1 MLLEIS
7 RYTLFSCFMEVI
19 EFSRKVYDRMN
30 KLFKLVALYK
40 IDAITWMNMFISL
53 NE

>member
-30 KLFKLVALYK
+30 KLLVALYK